1 MMIALLIVVS
11 LGIVAAVGIILH
23 EQQKVK
29 RILSQKTSTQEQSH
43 RKAEEVANQTAAIN
57 LIADHIDQTKLSEIM
72 SSHVI
77 SIPVDAPFSEVA
89 RMMRQNDIR
98 HLPIVDDRSKLVGI
112 ITQRM
117 LYQIRS
123 PRKLIDGEWYY
134 DEDILNDVILKNV
147 MEKEVVSLQPYHS
160 VGKAL
165 MKMTYSRC
173 GGIPILE
180 DDHTLVGIVT
190 RKDILKF
197 AANIYQNKK
206 L

>member
-173 GGIPILE
+173 GGIPSVE

-190 RKDILKF
+190 RNDILKF
-197 AANIYQNKK
+197 AARIFQNKK
-206 L
+206 Q